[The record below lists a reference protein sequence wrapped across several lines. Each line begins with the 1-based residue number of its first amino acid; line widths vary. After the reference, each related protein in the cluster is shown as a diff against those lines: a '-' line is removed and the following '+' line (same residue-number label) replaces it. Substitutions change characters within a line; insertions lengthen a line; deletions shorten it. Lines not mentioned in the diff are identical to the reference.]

1 MIMIMRCHYY
11 SRLQA
16 SYRLES
22 YCLARRQDTT
32 TDTDRDTD
40 RDTAI
45 SRVRVEQIGA
55 RQGKAMTCAQ
65 VKCRDI
71 PFVPYDVMQHVQ
83 LERTVSSYN
92 KPVQ

>member
-32 TDTDRDTD
+32 TDTDRDRYIEETD
-40 RDTAI
+40 LLETSLDRMDCMMGPII
-45 SRVRVEQIGA
+45 SGMATETRWTT
-55 RQGKAMTCAQ
+55 K
-65 VKCRDI
+65 KC
-71 PFVPYDVMQHVQ
+71 
-83 LERTVSSYN
+83 ERIVN
-92 KPVQ
+92 